1 MVLESAAPRKG
12 KPGIQSEENMP
23 HTNVL
28 FQGRLHFYNSNRVH
42 ISLTKDAAAASAKR
56 KRDDQGMPPPHVL
69 RLLRFHVLST
79 LSCYYYS
86 RCFLFMFSRSS
97 FPMSNFILGCL
108 E

>member
-28 FQGRLHFYNSNRVH
+28 FQGRLHFYKSNRVH
-42 ISLTKDAAAASAKR
+42 ISLTKDAAASSAKR
-56 KRDDQGMPPPHVL
+56 KRNEQGMPPPHVL